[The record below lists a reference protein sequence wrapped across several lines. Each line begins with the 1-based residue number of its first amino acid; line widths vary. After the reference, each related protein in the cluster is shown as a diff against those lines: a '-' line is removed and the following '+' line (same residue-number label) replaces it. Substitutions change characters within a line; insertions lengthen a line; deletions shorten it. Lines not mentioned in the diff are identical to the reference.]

1 VIQRARTASFADALG
16 AAALGLVAAGLVVTG
31 DGLVSAAKQTPGSSA
46 MDWNDRLLLGLWSF
60 RLEHTLWFTLGLVLL
75 WLALARGAT
84 LEGRAPELARL
95 VGGVAVGFVLLAAA
109 VVIGSTL
116 VAVSGS
122 IGGGVLEVV
131 YTRDQRIFTWL
142 LQVSTAA
149 ALIVTWLLAGTR
161 LGERAPLATADEAA
175 AADRA
180 SEPDGE
186 LDPELVEL
194 SDAPPT
200 PPAPVPLH
208 RNDPEPGPAAELEPE
223 PEQPAAVPRAALVT
237 RQPPA
242 DPKPTTTSATAQ
254 RVFQER
260 LAYSPKRDEARRLL
274 EEIARAEREGRA
286 DDAAALAAQ
295 LDVM

>member
-1 VIQRARTASFADALG
+1 MIERARTASFADALA

-75 WLALARGAT
+75 WMALAWGAT

-95 VGGVAVGFVLLAAA
+95 VGGVAAGFVLLAAA
-109 VVIGSTL
+109 VVIGSTI
-116 VAVSGS
+116 VAISGS
-122 IGGGVLEVV
+122 VGSGVLQVV

-142 LQVSTAA
+142 LQVSTSA

-161 LGERAPLATADEAA
+161 LGERAPLATAEEVA
-175 AADRA
+175 AADRPTA
-180 SEPDGE
+180 HDGE
-186 LDPELVEL
+186 VDSDLIEL
-194 SDAPPT
+194 SDAPPI
-200 PPAPVPLH
+200 PPAPVPLR
-208 RNDPEPGPAAELEPE
+208 RNEPE
-223 PEQPAAVPRAALVT
+223 PAPESAPEPEPPASVPSAAAPAP
-237 RQPPA
+237 RQPQSQAPA
-242 DPKPTTTSATAQ
+242 TTSATAQ

>member
-1 VIQRARTASFADALG
+1 MIERARTASFADALA

-75 WLALARGAT
+75 WLALAWGAT

-109 VVIGSTL
+109 VVIGSTI
-116 VAVSGS
+116 VAISGS
-122 IGGGVLEVV
+122 IGSGVLEVV

-142 LQVSTAA
+142 LQASTAA

-161 LGERAPLATADEAA
+161 LGERAPLTAAEEAA
-175 AADRA
+175 DDR
-180 SEPDGE
+180 PTDHDGE
-186 LDPELVEL
+186 VDPDLVEL

-208 RNDPEPGPAAELEPE
+208 RNQPAPEIEPE
-223 PEQPAAVPRAALVT
+223 PAPPPVPRAAPVT
-237 RQPPA
+237 PQPPA
-242 DPKPTTTSATAQ
+242 DPKPATTSATAQ

-274 EEIARAEREGRA
+274 DEIARAEREGRD

>member
-1 VIQRARTASFADALG
+1 VIERARTASFADALA

-75 WLALARGAT
+75 WLALAWGAT
-84 LEGRAPELARL
+84 LDGRAPELARL

-109 VVIGSTL
+109 VVIGSTI
-116 VAVSGS
+116 VAISGS

-142 LQVSTAA
+142 LQASTAA
-149 ALIVTWLLAGTR
+149 ALIVTWSLAGTR
-161 LGERAPLATADEAA
+161 LGERAPLTATDG
-175 AADRA
+175 AADRL
-180 SEPDGE
+180 SDDDGE
-186 LDPELVEL
+186 VDPDLVEL

-208 RNDPEPGPAAELEPE
+208 RNEPE
-223 PEQPAAVPRAALVT
+223 PEIEPEPAPPPVPRAAPLT
-237 RQPPA
+237 PQPSA
-242 DPKPTTTSATAQ
+242 DPKPATTSATAQ

-274 EEIARAEREGRA
+274 DEIARAEREGRD

>member
-1 VIQRARTASFADALG
+1 VIERARTASFADALA

-75 WLALARGAT
+75 WLALAWGAT
-84 LEGRAPELARL
+84 LEGRAPELAR
-95 VGGVAVGFVLLAAA
+95 VAGGVAVGFVLLAAA
-109 VVIGSTL
+109 VVIGSTI
-116 VAVSGS
+116 VAISGS

-131 YTRDQRIFTWL
+131 YTRDERIFTWL
-142 LQVSTAA
+142 LQASTAA

-161 LGERAPLATADEAA
+161 LGERASLTTTDG
-175 AADRA
+175 AADRLTDD
-180 SEPDGE
+180 DGE
-186 LDPELVEL
+186 VDPDLVEL

-208 RNDPEPGPAAELEPE
+208 RNEPEPGIEPE
-223 PEQPAAVPRAALVT
+223 PPPPPVPRAAPLT
-237 RQPPA
+237 PRAPA
-242 DPKPTTTSATAQ
+242 DPKPATTSASAQ

-274 EEIARAEREGRA
+274 DEIARAEREGRD

>member
-1 VIQRARTASFADALG
+1 VIERARTASFADALA

-75 WLALARGAT
+75 WLALAWGAT

-95 VGGVAVGFVLLAAA
+95 TGGVAVGFVLLAAA
-109 VVIGSTL
+109 VAIGSTI

-122 IGGGVLEVV
+122 VGGGVLQVV

-161 LGERAPLATADEAA
+161 LGERAPLTTAEQVA
-175 AADRA
+175 AADRPTA
-180 SEPDGE
+180 PDGE
-186 LDPELVEL
+186 IDPDLVEL
-194 SDAPPT
+194 SDAPPI

-208 RNDPEPGPAAELEPE
+208 RHEPAPEIEPE
-223 PEQPAAVPRAALVT
+223 PEQPAPVPRPAPVT

-242 DPKPTTTSATAQ
+242 DPKPATTSATAQ

>member
-1 VIQRARTASFADALG
+1 MIERARTASFADALA

-75 WLALARGAT
+75 WLALAWGAT

-95 VGGVAVGFVLLAAA
+95 AGGVAVGFVLLAAA
-109 VVIGSTL
+109 VVIGSTI
-116 VAVSGS
+116 VAISGS

-142 LQVSTAA
+142 LQASTAVG
-149 ALIVTWLLAGTR
+149 LIVTWSLAGTR
-161 LGERAPLATADEAA
+161 LGERASLTTTDG
-175 AADRA
+175 AADRLTDD
-180 SEPDGE
+180 DGE
-186 LDPELVEL
+186 VDPDLVEL

-208 RNDPEPGPAAELEPE
+208 RNEPE
-223 PEQPAAVPRAALVT
+223 PEIEPEPAPPPVPRAAPLT
-237 RQPPA
+237 PQPPA
-242 DPKPTTTSATAQ
+242 DPKPATTSATAQ

-274 EEIARAEREGRA
+274 DEIARAEREGRD

-295 LDVM
+295 LEVM

>member
-1 VIQRARTASFADALG
+1 VIERARTASFADALA

-46 MDWNDRLLLGLWSF
+46 MAWNDRLLLGLWSF

-75 WLALARGAT
+75 WLALGWGAT
-84 LEGRAPELARL
+84 LEGRAPELSRL

-109 VVIGSTL
+109 VVIGSTI
-116 VAVSGS
+116 VAISGS
-122 IGGGVLEVV
+122 VGSGVLQVV

-161 LGERAPLATADEAA
+161 LGEQAPLGTAAEVA
-175 AADRA
+175 AADGA
-180 SEPDGE
+180 TAHDGE
-186 LDPELVEL
+186 VDSDLVEL
-194 SDAPPT
+194 SDAPPI

-208 RNDPEPGPAAELEPE
+208 RIEPE
-223 PEQPAAVPRAALVT
+223 PDPALESAPEAEPPAPVPGVAAPVPR
-237 RQPPA
+237 QPRSQAPA
-242 DPKPTTTSATAQ
+242 TTSATAQ

>member
-1 VIQRARTASFADALG
+1 VTERARTASFADALA

-60 RLEHTLWFTLGLVLL
+60 RLERTLWFTLGLVLL
-75 WLALARGAT
+75 WLALAWGAR
-84 LEGRAPELARL
+84 LDGRAPELARL

-109 VVIGSTL
+109 VVIGSTI
-116 VAVSGS
+116 VAISGS

-142 LQVSTAA
+142 LQASTAA
-149 ALIVTWLLAGTR
+149 ALIVTWSLAGTR
-161 LGERAPLATADEAA
+161 LGERAPLTATDG
-175 AADRA
+175 AADRL
-180 SEPDGE
+180 SDDDGE
-186 LDPELVEL
+186 VDPDLVEL

-208 RNDPEPGPAAELEPE
+208 RNEPE
-223 PEQPAAVPRAALVT
+223 PEIEPEPAPPPVPRAAPLT
-237 RQPPA
+237 PQPSA
-242 DPKPTTTSATAQ
+242 DPKPATTSATAQ

-274 EEIARAEREGRA
+274 DEIARAEREGRD

>member
-1 VIQRARTASFADALG
+1 VIERARTASFADALA

-31 DGLVSAAKQTPGSSA
+31 DGLVSAAKHTPGSSA

-60 RLEHTLWFTLGLVLL
+60 RLEHTLWFTLGLALL
-75 WLALARGAT
+75 WLALAWGAT

-109 VVIGSTL
+109 VVIGSTI
-116 VAVSGS
+116 VAISGS
-122 IGGGVLEVV
+122 IGGGVLQVV
-131 YTRDQRIFTWL
+131 YTRDERIFTWL
-142 LQVSTAA
+142 LQTSTAA

-161 LGERAPLATADEAA
+161 LGERAPLTAAEEVAA
-175 AADRA
+175 YRSA
-180 SEPDGE
+180 EGDGE
-186 LDPELVEL
+186 ADPDLVEL
-194 SDAPPT
+194 SDAPPV

-208 RNDPEPGPAAELEPE
+208 RNEPAPEPQPE
-223 PEQPAAVPRAALVT
+223 PEQPPLPRAAPVT
-237 RQPPA
+237 RQPAA
-242 DPKPTTTSATAQ
+242 DPGPATTSATAQ

-274 EEIARAEREGRA
+274 DEIGRAEREGRA

-295 LDVM
+295 LDGM